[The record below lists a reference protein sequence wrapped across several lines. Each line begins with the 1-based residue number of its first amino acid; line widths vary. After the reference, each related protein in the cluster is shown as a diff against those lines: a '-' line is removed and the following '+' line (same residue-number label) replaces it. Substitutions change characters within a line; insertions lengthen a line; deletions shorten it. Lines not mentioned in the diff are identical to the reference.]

1 MLISILELQPV
12 SLRLRHSSRLQKQMA
27 VSGITPKHTTAAR
40 AAAAVDADDP
50 FSGIAPNHIVT
61 TTSRPSTAAAA
72 ESLSTSG
79 FVDLDDPFPV
89 TTTSVHGDLMSSIR
103 IAQQHPALVQQLQS
117 DQLQLQTRI
126 RELEQ
131 QQIESDV
138 ADVAVN
144 QQSGARPA
152 LAATVASLTE
162 ALGKAKSAHQA
173 AEAALSS
180 STKEVAG
187 LQTALERAVAV
198 ADLQQQLDA
207 TTASLEDELAQG
219 VVLQNQTQ
227 ELQQRQRMR
236 SLAELSPP
244 ELLLVI
250 RECSTG
256 KPSRS
261 LSRPL
266 TQPASQPA
274 GQLVSQSV
282 GQSATLTHS
291 QR

>member
-1 MLISILELQPV
+1 M
-12 SLRLRHSSRLQKQMA
+12 
-27 VSGITPKHTTAAR
+27 
-40 AAAAVDADDP
+40 
-50 FSGIAPNHIVT
+50 
-61 TTSRPSTAAAA
+61 
-72 ESLSTSG
+72 
-79 FVDLDDPFPV
+79 DLDDPFPV

-103 IAQQHPALVQQLQS
+103 TAQQHPALVQQLQS

-152 LAATVASLTE
+152 LAATVAWLTE
-162 ALGKAKSAHQA
+162 VLGKSKSAHQA

-227 ELQQRQRMR
+227 ELQQGQRIR

-244 ELLLVI
+244 ELLLVV
-250 RECSTG
+250 R
-256 KPSRS
+256 
-261 LSRPL
+261 
-266 TQPASQPA
+266 
-274 GQLVSQSV
+274 
-282 GQSATLTHS
+282 SATRVNHRAPSHAL
-291 QR
+291 